1 MIIDAT
7 DLILG
12 RMATVVA
19 KKALLG
25 EEIHIINSELAAV
38 TGKPKEIL
46 EAYKVTRAR
55 GPPLKGPYYPRM
67 PHMIVKRAIRGML
80 PYKKPKG
87 REALARIKCHIG
99 IPESLKNEK
108 AETIQS
114 ASVNN
119 TNAKYI
125 QIKRISK
132 ELGAK
137 IE

>member
-25 EEIHIINSELAAV
+25 EEIHIVNSENAV
-38 TGKPKEIL
+38 LTGRPKEIL
-46 EAYKVTRAR
+46 ESYNQTRRRGIPLR
-55 GPPLKGPYYPRM
+55 GPYFPRM
-67 PHMIVKRAIRGML
+67 PHMIVKRTIRGML

-87 REALARIKCHIG
+87 REALERIKCHIG
-99 IPESLKNEK
+99 VPESLSKEK
-108 AETIQS
+108 AETIES
-114 ASVNN
+114 ANVKK
-119 TNAKYI
+119 TDAKFIYI
-125 QIKRISK
+125 KEISK
-132 ELGAK
+132 QLGAK